1 MKEEIPTFRYIKFNF
16 IIILVCGL
24 ISIIVGICMNIN
36 NEFATGFSR
45 RRFIS
50 FNGSA
55 AIILGI
61 LISIY
66 PSFLLLKNYFKKNTS

>member
-1 MKEEIPTFRYIKFNF
+1 MKEEISTFKNIKFNLK
-16 IIILVCGL
+16 IILVCGL
-24 ISIIVGICMNIN
+24 ICIILGICMNVN
-36 NEFATGFSR
+36 HEFATGFSR

-61 LISIY
+61 FISVY
-66 PSFLLLKNYFKKNTS
+66 PSFLLLKNYFKKNKE